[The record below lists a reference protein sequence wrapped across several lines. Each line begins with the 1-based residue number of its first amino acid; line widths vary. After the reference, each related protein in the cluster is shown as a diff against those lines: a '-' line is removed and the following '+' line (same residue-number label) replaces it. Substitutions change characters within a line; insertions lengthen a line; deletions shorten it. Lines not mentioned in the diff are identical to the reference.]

1 MLTYYVL
8 FDEFS
13 RSFVRSGRGND
24 ALTSSLNY
32 AKHFTSIWSA
42 SNFAKRY
49 PYLECFTIKRIVL
62 Q

>member
-8 FDEFS
+8 YDEFS
-13 RSFVRSGRGND
+13 RSFVRAGRASN
-24 ALTSSLNY
+24 ALTNSLNY

-42 SNFAKRY
+42 SNFAKKCPLLR
-49 PYLECFTIKRIVL
+49 CFTVKRIVL